1 MFQVGAGVYKINR
14 KDGPAIE
21 YSGRLSNVTAW
32 MVSPG
37 VGQGMKGKHAP

>member
-21 YSGRLSNVTAW
+21 HSGQLSDLTVW
-32 MVSPG
+32 MISP
-37 VGQGMKGKHAP
+37 